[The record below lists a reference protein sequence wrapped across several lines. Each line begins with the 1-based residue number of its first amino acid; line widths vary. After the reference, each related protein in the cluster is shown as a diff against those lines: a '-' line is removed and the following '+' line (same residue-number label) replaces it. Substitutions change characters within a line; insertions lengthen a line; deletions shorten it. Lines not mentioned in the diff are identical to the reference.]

1 MAARPSLPLGLCL
14 LFASLLAG
22 CAKQDNSPFPT
33 DPGRWWYYQTRTKI
47 LKDVSEQRLLI
58 SNLARDQHSFQQR
71 RQANW
76 DHQFRFTDQG
86 LVHQQ
91 YFNRGQGMGTLREAS
106 ALVLPQRLAVGEAWT
121 FTSALHLIESR
132 TFATEDHLGHRPLPV
147 TMHAKIAALDDTVRV
162 PAGRYTGCIKVEASG
177 ETTVPTDRG
186 NAIATVK
193 AEQHEW
199 YAPGVG
205 LVRLTRKETA
215 DSQFRDKGE
224 YTQELLQTDRH

>member
-1 MAARPSLPLGLCL
+1 MAARFPAHL
-14 LFASLLAG
+14 LLYLIFASLLAG
-22 CAKQDNSPFPT
+22 CAQQDNSPFPT
-33 DPGRWWYYQTRTKI
+33 NPGRWWYYQTRTQI

-58 SNLARDQHSFQQR
+58 SNLTRDEHSFQQR

-76 DHQFRFTDQG
+76 DHQFGFTGKG

-91 YFNRGQGMGTLREAS
+91 YFNRGEGMGTLREAS
-106 ALVLPQRLAVGEAWT
+106 ALVLPQRLVVGEAWT

-147 TMHAKIAALDDTVRV
+147 TMHAKITAVDDTVRV

-193 AEQHEW
+193 AEQQEW

-205 LVRLTRKETA
+205 LVRLTRKETS
-215 DSQFRDKGE
+215 DSQFLDKGE
-224 YTQELLQTDRH
+224 YTQELLQTDRD